1 MKLTIPSCN
10 ILLPDVVNALIMQWK
25 AMLYKKIR
33 FVIYLFCPDL
43 HKFTPPVWNIKL
55 QFVQKGFQI

>member
-1 MKLTIPSCN
+1 MESDDL
-10 ILLPDVVNALIMQWK
+10 Q
-25 AMLYKKIR
+25 KKIG